1 MKFRTIYILFNVVIL
16 VSFCFVFLFPFFV
29 LGAESSIGFWKD
41 NWYLALF
48 FLLLLG
54 GINAFF
60 IYNRKVFSLVEKE
73 DWAALSAHLSDEIFA
88 KGRFRAS
95 SIRLLVNAFLL
106 RSDIAGIERLETT
119 LQEKKPALLR
129 KNALLFGVT
138 RLLRNRPAE
147 AEAFF
152 ARYLDSRDVESREW
166 LRFDY
171 AFSLVLQKRVSDA
184 VPFLKE
190 GLNSRDAV
198 DALLS
203 SYLLGSIGAAGAGS
217 PDEKVELGGL
227 AEATK
232 TKLRSRFNAQR
243 WSREVERAKGEV
255 HIVILSKLID
265 DAGRWLFAA
274 ASEAAPTPEAAA
286 KPTSDASPGL
296 ERQG

>member
-1 MKFRTIYILFNVVIL
+1 MKFRTIFILFNIVIL

-29 LGAESSIGFWKD
+29 LGARSSLLFWKD

-48 FLLLLG
+48 FILLLG

-73 DWAALSAHLSDEIFA
+73 DWAALSAHLSDEIYA

-95 SIRLLVNAFLL
+95 SIRLLVNACLL
-106 RSDIAGIERLETT
+106 RSDVAGIEKLEDA
-119 LQEKKPALLR
+119 LAAKKPALLR
-129 KNALLFGVT
+129 RNALLFGVT

-152 ARYLDSRDVESREW
+152 ARYLDAKDADSRGW

-171 AFSLVLQKRVSDA
+171 AFSLVLQKRVGDA
-184 VPFLKE
+184 LGILKE
-190 GLNSRDAV
+190 GLASKDAV
-198 DALLS
+198 LALLS
-203 SYLLGSIGAAGAGS
+203 SYLLGSIGAAAS
-217 PDEKVELGGL
+217 DSQDERAELAAR
-227 AEATK
+227 AETTRK
-232 TKLRSRFNAQR
+232 RLLSRFTAPR
-243 WSREVERAKGEV
+243 WSREVERAKAEV

-274 ASEAAPTPEAAA
+274 ESA
-286 KPTSDASPGL
+286 
-296 ERQG
+296 